1 MAAEKIAFM
10 YKVFLT
16 RGYTLIKLVKFW
28 PVKTPSPPPMF
39 FKNENHGQNSVY
51 TIRFITVLKGNRQ
64 KLHMFCKLF
73 LSWSP

>member
-28 PVKTPSPPPMF
+28 PVETPSPRPCSLRM
-39 FKNENHGQNSVY
+39 KIMAKIQ
-51 TIRFITVLKGNRQ
+51 FIQ
-64 KLHMFCKLF
+64 FD
-73 LSWSP
+73 S